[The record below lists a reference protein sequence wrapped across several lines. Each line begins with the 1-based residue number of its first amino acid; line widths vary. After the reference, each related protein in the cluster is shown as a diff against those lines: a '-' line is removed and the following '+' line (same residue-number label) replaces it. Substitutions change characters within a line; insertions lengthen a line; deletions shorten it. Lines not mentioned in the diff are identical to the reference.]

1 MIAMTTSMTKTFGRV
16 YLREIAIVLA
26 LMFFGVAGSI
36 PGVAP
41 NQANE
46 MTGAAATGMQV
57 AVGLGS
63 QALVNGILVL
73 LLFRRR
79 KLLLQQRAMWAWPCV
94 LALWAVTSIVWSQD
108 PLLTARHAFPFA
120 VAAGFGC
127 YLAMSFSQQRLLLLL
142 QITFVLLACWSAV
155 LAIGFPAVGLD
166 ASTGHTGDWQGVF
179 TQKNACGR
187 AMVFAAAAVLA
198 GGRLTPTRCVML
210 VLFAVELALSGSRGA
225 WVLGTLIT
233 AAIVLFRVSCRLDCA
248 SRTALLSLFVS
259 VAIGVTAIGT
269 LEFSTLAPLL
279 GRDATLT
286 GRTAIW
292 HEVWLSILRH
302 PALGYGFSSFWRGM
316 QGASW
321 DVIVALHFVL
331 FHAHNGFL
339 EIWLELGGA
348 GLLLFA
354 AGFARAVLLLA
365 PKLRAGRF
373 AEAAWP
379 MAVLLLIALYDFD
392 ENTLLSFNGLYW
404 VLYTAALAK
413 LELLAAER
421 RQVRAM
427 LSRVPLIAGF
437 DANVEGRASMPPIQ
451 PWWALPP
458 ASTTGETTASVPGCP
473 WL

>member
-1 MIAMTTSMTKTFGRV
+1 MNFMTKTFGGV
-16 YLREIAIVLA
+16 HLQEIAIVLA
-26 LMFFGVAGSI
+26 LIFFGVAGSI

-57 AVGLGS
+57 VVGLGS
-63 QALVNGILVL
+63 QALVNGVLLL

-79 KLLLQQRAMWAWPCV
+79 KLLLQQRAALAWPCI
-94 LALWAVTSIVWSQD
+94 LALWAVVSIVWSQD
-108 PLLTARHAFPFA
+108 RLLTARHALPFA

-127 YLAMSFSQQRLLLLL
+127 YLAVRLSQQRLLLLL

-166 ASTGHTGDWQGVF
+166 ASTGHAGDWQGVF

-187 AMVFAAAAVLA
+187 AMVFAVAAVLA
-198 GGRLTPTRCVML
+198 GGRLTPARCAML
-210 VLFAVELALSGSRGA
+210 GLFAAELALSGSRGA
-225 WVLGTLIT
+225 WVLGTLIA
-233 AAIVLFRVSCRLDCA
+233 AAIVLFRVSCRFDRA
-248 SRTALLSLFVS
+248 SRTALLGLFVGAA
-259 VAIGVTAIGT
+259 VCVTAVGT
-269 LEFSTLAPLL
+269 LEFSTLAP
-279 GRDATLT
+279 LT

-302 PALGYGFSSFWRGM
+302 PALGYGFSAFWRGM

-339 EIWLELGGA
+339 EIWLELGVA

-354 AGFARAVLLLA
+354 AGFARGLLLLG
-365 PKLRAGRF
+365 PELRAGRF

-404 VLYTAALAK
+404 VLYTAAFAK

-421 RQVRAM
+421 GQVRAM
-427 LSRVPLIAGF
+427 LSRVPLT
-437 DANVEGRASMPPIQ
+437 ASFHGGAEESTTVPPIHSTR

-458 ASTTGETTASVPGCP
+458 ANATGTTTGVSGSP

>member
-1 MIAMTTSMTKTFGRV
+1 MMFIREMLGRIH
-16 YLREIAIVLA
+16 LREIAVVLA
-26 LMFFGVAGSI
+26 LMFFGIAGSI

-63 QALVNGILVL
+63 QALVNGVLLL
-73 LLFRRR
+73 LLFRQR
-79 KLLLQQRAMWAWPCV
+79 KLLLQQRAVWAWPCV
-94 LALWAVTSIVWSQD
+94 LALWAVVSIAWSQD
-108 PLLTARHAFPFA
+108 PLLTVRHALPFA
-120 VAAGFGC
+120 IAAGFGC
-127 YLAMSFSQQRLLLLL
+127 YLPMRFSQQRLLLLI
-142 QITFVLLACWSAV
+142 QVTFVLLACWSAV
-155 LAIGFPAVGLD
+155 LAIGFPAAGLD

-187 AMVFAAAAVLA
+187 AMVFALAAVLA
-198 GGRLTPTRCVML
+198 SGRVTLARCAML
-210 VLFAVELALSGSRGA
+210 VLFTAELVLSGSRGA
-225 WVLGTLIT
+225 WVLGALIA
-233 AAIVLFRVSCRLDCA
+233 AAIVLFRVSCRFDRA
-248 SRTALLSLFVS
+248 SRTALLGVFASAAVC
-259 VAIGVTAIGT
+259 AIAIVT
-269 LEFSTLAPLL
+269 LEFSILAPLL

-302 PALGYGFSSFWRGM
+302 PALGYGFSAFWRGM

-339 EIWLELGGA
+339 EIWLELGAA
-348 GLLLFA
+348 GLLLFV
-354 AGFARAVLLLA
+354 AGFARGLLLLL
-365 PKLRAGRF
+365 PELRAGRF
-373 AEAAWP
+373 GEAAWP

-404 VLYTAALAK
+404 VLYTATLAR
-413 LELLAAER
+413 LELLAIER
-421 RQVRAM
+421 RRLRATLNRTPLM
-427 LSRVPLIAGF
+427 TRSRAV
-437 DANVEGRASMPPIQ
+437 VEEHSSVDPIQ
-451 PWWALPP
+451 PIHPWWALPP
-458 ASTTGETTASVPGCP
+458 ANAIGKTAAGVSGSP